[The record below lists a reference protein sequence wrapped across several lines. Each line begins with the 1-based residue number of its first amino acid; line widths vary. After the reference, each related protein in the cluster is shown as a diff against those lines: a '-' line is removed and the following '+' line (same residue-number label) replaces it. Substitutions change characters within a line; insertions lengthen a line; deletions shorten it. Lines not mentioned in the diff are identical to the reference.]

1 MSDYDFIAHPQ
12 QQNPVWQPS
21 MQDVQA
27 LAFAPMNAL
36 QKRIEISNAL
46 AQQNIDIGKMKA
58 SLTPQQQQMPQA
70 QQQQAYGQAQGQ
82 QAQQAQKQKELE
94 AKGKLIHDLNI
105 DFGPEV
111 GAKVFNSDPELVKMA
126 GGPVK
131 VSGTGET
138 RETVLP
144 NGKKVTFTRDPAG
157 KWHEEKDKGDETKT
171 PFESLEKSMP
181 LLPGETEDHHQQRIY
196 DKYQKDQASLT
207 GEKAKATA
215 HAYDDQ
221 VVKIGDAI
229 IAHEQPPEISGFG
242 MAKIAAP
249 LKAYLAEKG
258 FDLTTATLDYQAQK
272 KYMSTLNGAQQV
284 RLRQAT
290 DFAYSSLDLVEGLAK
305 EWQGGNFALLNK
317 VNLNAAKNGVYGP
330 KAASIAN
337 RLDLQISDLTSEL
350 GTVYKGGNSSTDE
363 SLKLAAKNLQ
373 SDWSEKVI
381 LDAIPLIRTN
391 LDIRKNSQK
400 FVGAVTSK
408 NPRQAEPSDKAKVV
422 SPKDIINIKG
432 PSNWV
437 EIVDGKKIEYKGIP
451 KEKAAKFY
459 ELHPN
464 AMMVGQ

>member
-157 KWHEEKDKGDETKT
+157 KCHRKD
-171 PFESLEKSMP
+171 
-181 LLPGETEDHHQQRIY
+181 
-196 DKYQKDQASLT
+196 
-207 GEKAKATA
+207 
-215 HAYDDQ
+215 
-221 VVKIGDAI
+221 
-229 IAHEQPPEISGFG
+229 
-242 MAKIAAP
+242 
-249 LKAYLAEKG
+249 
-258 FDLTTATLDYQAQK
+258 
-272 KYMSTLNGAQQV
+272 
-284 RLRQAT
+284 
-290 DFAYSSLDLVEGLAK
+290 
-305 EWQGGNFALLNK
+305 
-317 VNLNAAKNGVYGP
+317 
-330 KAASIAN
+330 
-337 RLDLQISDLTSEL
+337 
-350 GTVYKGGNSSTDE
+350 
-363 SLKLAAKNLQ
+363 
-373 SDWSEKVI
+373 
-381 LDAIPLIRTN
+381 
-391 LDIRKNSQK
+391 
-400 FVGAVTSK
+400 
-408 NPRQAEPSDKAKVV
+408 
-422 SPKDIINIKG
+422 
-432 PSNWV
+432 
-437 EIVDGKKIEYKGIP
+437 
-451 KEKAAKFY
+451 
-459 ELHPN
+459 ELH
-464 AMMVGQ
+464 A